1 MLSYQYSSISHQPG
15 KYNCFLRKQKSCREA
30 AAALLQSENVQQE
43 AADRLGTI
51 LDTIRRMEGSLSYA
65 LLMACLG
72 LCVVLV
78 CILLY
83 VF

>member
-1 MLSYQYSSISHQPG
+1 MTHGGQ
-15 KYNCFLRKQKSCREA
+15 RTE
-30 AAALLQSENVQQE
+30 QE

-72 LCVVLV
+72 LCIVLV

-83 VF
+83 VFLIAKSCRSLAAALLFAQETVVFARLV

>member
-1 MLSYQYSSISHQPG
+1 MSDCPRLRAQIEAFQP
-15 KYNCFLRKQKSCREA
+15 YNE
-30 AAALLQSENVQQE
+30 QE